1 MKSEDKSAGRVRIAV
16 LGKFN
21 VGKSAL
27 IVRYLT
33 RRFIGEYRSNTD
45 LLYLQAVVVKGSL
58 MDVEIVDVSGE
69 TRDSPLEAAQLAAD
83 GVVVVYSI
91 TDRESFEYAQRVLE
105 LLSTVPGLPTTL
117 LANKADLAHLR
128 AVKESEGR
136 ALAET
141 TNSAFYEVSVAE
153 DSPGVYQ
160 AFELLA
166 SDCLTFLN
174 NNNTLNSNNNNN
186 NNAANSTT
194 TRTRKF
200 SVTKML
206 GTLISGKSSSPPP
219 SSPPP
224 STSSCSWQQ
233 GTVKVCQKADLYRSG
248 MLQRR
253 VKKTSITAS
262 L

>member
-16 LGKFN
+16 LGKYN

-45 LLYLQAVVVKGSL
+45 LLYLQAVVVKGTL

-91 TDRESFEYAQRVLE
+91 TDRESFEYAQRVLN
-105 LLSTVPGLPTTL
+105 LLSSVPGLPTTL

-136 ALAET
+136 ALAEST
-141 TNSAFYEVSVAE
+141 GSPFYEVSVAE

-166 SDCLTFLN
+166 SDCLVLLS

-186 NNAANSTT
+186 NNNSTT

-224 STSSCSWQQ
+224 SSTSSSWQQ
-233 GTVKVCQKADLYRSG
+233 GTVKVCQKSDLYRSSV
-248 MLQRR
+248 LQRR
-253 VKKTSITAS
+253 IKKTSITAS